1 MKYGKFLPE
10 NGTIGF
16 VAPSFGCNI
25 EPYKSAF
32 VNAQKVWEKAGYSL
46 SLGPNVYE
54 GCGIGI
60 SNTPEK
66 CAQEFN
72 EWYEKEDVDVL
83 ISCGGG
89 ELMCEILPY
98 VDFEKIRQGEPK
110 WFMGYSDNTNL
121 IFLLATLCDTAGI
134 YGPCAAAFG
143 MEPWHES
150 LKNSMEILTGMCK
163 RVHNYDKWEREGLKT
178 EENPLVPY
186 NVTEK
191 FEIRTWTKENGLSLI
206 NAKADTDGIEII
218 KAVAE
223 KNRNIEENRYYTIKD
238 ISVKGRLLGGCLDCL
253 ATLCGT
259 KFDKVEE
266 FNEKYREDGV
276 LWFLE
281 ACDLNVMGIRRA
293 LWQLDAAGWFKNAK
307 GFLIGRPYC
316 HGEECFGLDQY
327 KAVIDILSKY
337 NVPIIM
343 DLDIGHL
350 PPMMPLVCG
359 SVAEAKV
366 KDNSI
371 TIDMEYK

>member
-32 VNAQKVWEKAGYSL
+32 ANAQKVWTDKGYTL

-72 EWYEKEDVDVL
+72 EWYEKDDVDVL

-89 ELMCEILPY
+89 ELMCEILEH
-98 VDFEKIRQGEPK
+98 VDFEKLCQGKPK

-121 IFLLATLCDTAGI
+121 VFLLATLCDTAAI

-150 LKNSMEILTGMCK
+150 LKDAMKLLTGMCK
-163 RVHNYDKWEREGLKT
+163 KVHNYDKWEKEGLKT
-178 EENPLVPY
+178 EENPLEPY
-186 NVTEK
+186 NVTES
-191 FEIRTWTKENGLSLI
+191 FQLRVWTEEDNASVRRKEET
-206 NAKADTDGIEII
+206 ADR
-218 KAVAE
+218 
-223 KNRNIEENRYYTIKD
+223 KNTKKLIEESKKTESNKKSATKP
-238 ISVKGRLLGGCLDCL
+238 ISVKGRLLGGCLDSL

-259 KFDKVEE
+259 RFDKVEE
-266 FNEKYREDGV
+266 FNEKYKEDGV

-293 LWQLDAAGWFKNAK
+293 LWQLDAAGWFKNTK
-307 GFLIGRPYC
+307 GFLIGRPLCY
-316 HGEECFGLDQY
+316 GEEFFGLDQY

-359 SVAEAKV
+359 SVAEATV
-366 KDNSI
+366 KENSI

>member
-1 MKYGKFLPE
+1 MRYGKFLPQ

-32 VNAQKVWEKAGYSL
+32 ANAQKIWTEEGYSL

-66 CAQEFN
+66 CAKEFN
-72 EWYEKEDVDVL
+72 DWYTKEDVDVL

-98 VDFEKIRQGEPK
+98 VNFEKLREGEPK

-121 IFLLATLCDTAGI
+121 AFLLTTLCDTASI

-150 LKNSMEILTGMCK
+150 LKDAMGILKGSLTS
-163 RVHNYDKWEREGLKT
+163 VHNYDKWEKEGLKT
-178 EENPLVPY
+178 EENPLEPY
-186 NVTEK
+186 NVTEN
-191 FEIRTWTKENGLSLI
+191 FELRTWTAENGLS
-206 NAKADTDGIEII
+206 
-218 KAVAE
+218 E
-223 KNRNIEENRYYTIKD
+223 KNIATDTLISQDTSKKTNINDKVTEESSIEME
-238 ISVKGRLLGGCLDCL
+238 GRLLGGCLDCL

-259 KFDKVEE
+259 KFDQVKQ
-266 FNEKYREDGV
+266 FNEKYEEDGV
-276 LWFLE
+276 LWYLE
-281 ACDLNVMGIRRA
+281 ACDLNVMSIRRA

-307 GFLIGRPYC
+307 GFLIGRPYIY
-316 HGEECFGLDQY
+316 GEELFGLDQY
-327 KAVIDILSKY
+327 KAVVDILSKY

-359 SVAEAKV
+359 SKAKATT
-366 KDNSI
+366 KGNSI
-371 TIDMEYK
+371 IIDMKYE

>member
-32 VNAQKVWEKAGYSL
+32 ENAQKVWTKEGYSL

-98 VDFEKIRQGEPK
+98 VDFEKIRQEEPK

-121 IFLLATLCDTAGI
+121 LFLLATLCDTAGI

-143 MEPWHES
+143 MEPW
-150 LKNSMEILTGMCK
+150 
-163 RVHNYDKWEREGLKT
+163 
-178 EENPLVPY
+178 
-186 NVTEK
+186 
-191 FEIRTWTKENGLSLI
+191 
-206 NAKADTDGIEII
+206 
-218 KAVAE
+218 
-223 KNRNIEENRYYTIKD
+223 
-238 ISVKGRLLGGCLDCL
+238 
-253 ATLCGT
+253 
-259 KFDKVEE
+259 
-266 FNEKYREDGV
+266 
-276 LWFLE
+276 
-281 ACDLNVMGIRRA
+281 
-293 LWQLDAAGWFKNAK
+293 Q
-307 GFLIGRPYC
+307 IGRA
-316 HGEECFGLDQY
+316 H
-327 KAVIDILSKY
+327 V
-337 NVPIIM
+337 
-343 DLDIGHL
+343 
-350 PPMMPLVCG
+350 
-359 SVAEAKV
+359 
-366 KDNSI
+366 
-371 TIDMEYK
+371 

>member
-32 VNAQKVWEKAGYSL
+32 ENAQKVWTKAGYSL

-98 VDFEKIRQGEPK
+98 VDFEKIQQGEPK

-163 RVHNYDKWEREGLKT
+163 RVHNYDKWEKEGLKT
-178 EENPLVPY
+178 EENPLMPY

-191 FEIRTWTKENGLSLI
+191 FELRTWTKGDELSL
-206 NAKADTDGIEII
+206 KKEL
-218 KAVAE
+218 K
-223 KNRNIEENRYYTIKD
+223 
-238 ISVKGRLLGGCLDCL
+238 VKGRFLGGCLDCL

-266 FNEKYREDGV
+266 FNERYKEDGV

-293 LWQLDAAGWFKNAK
+293 LWQLDEAGWFKNAK

-316 HGEECFGLDQY
+316 YGEEFFGLDQY

-359 SVAEAKV
+359 SLAEATV

>member
-32 VNAQKVWEKAGYSL
+32 ANAQKVWTDKGYTL

-72 EWYEKEDVDVL
+72 EWYEKDDVDVL

-89 ELMCEILPY
+89 ELMCEILEH
-98 VDFEKIRQGEPK
+98 VDFEKLCQGKPK

-121 IFLLATLCDTAGI
+121 VFLLATLCDTAAI

-150 LKNSMEILTGMCK
+150 LKDAMKLLTGMCK
-163 RVHNYDKWEREGLKT
+163 KVHNYDKWEKEGLKT
-178 EENPLVPY
+178 EENPLEPY
-186 NVTEK
+186 NVTES
-191 FEIRTWTKENGLSLI
+191 FQLRVWTEEDNASVRRKEET
-206 NAKADTDGIEII
+206 ADR
-218 KAVAE
+218 
-223 KNRNIEENRYYTIKD
+223 KNTKKLTEESKKTESNKKSATKP
-238 ISVKGRLLGGCLDCL
+238 ISVKGRLLGGCLDSL

-259 KFDKVEE
+259 RFDKVEE
-266 FNEKYREDGV
+266 FNEKYKEDGV

-293 LWQLDAAGWFKNAK
+293 LWQLDAAGWFKNTK
-307 GFLIGRPYC
+307 GFLIGRPLCY
-316 HGEECFGLDQY
+316 GEEFFGLDQY

-359 SVAEAKV
+359 SVAEATV
-366 KDNSI
+366 KENSI

>member
-32 VNAQKVWEKAGYSL
+32 ENAQKVWTKAGYSL

-72 EWYEKEDVDVL
+72 EWYEKEDVDIL

-98 VDFEKIRQGEPK
+98 VDFEKIRQEEPK

-121 IFLLATLCDTAGI
+121 LFLLATLCDTAGI

-163 RVHNYDKWEREGLKT
+163 KVHNYDKWEREGLKT

-191 FEIRTWTKENGLSLI
+191 FELRTWTAEDGLSTG
-206 NAKADTDGIEII
+206 KEP
-218 KAVAE
+218 
-223 KNRNIEENRYYTIKD
+223 EELA
-238 ISVKGRLLGGCLDCL
+238 VKGRLLGGCLDCL

-266 FNEKYREDGV
+266 FNEKYKEDGV

-293 LWQLDAAGWFKNAK
+293 LWQLDEAGWFKNAK

-316 HGEECFGLDQY
+316 YGEEFFGLDQY

>member
-1 MKYGKFLPE
+1 MRYGKFLPE

-32 VNAQKVWEKAGYSL
+32 ANAQNIWMEEGYSL

-66 CAQEFN
+66 CAREFN
-72 EWYEKEDVDVL
+72 DWYAKEDVDVL

-89 ELMCEILPY
+89 ELMCEILPH
-98 VDFEKIRQGEPK
+98 VDFEKIRKGEPK

-121 IFLLATLCDTAGI
+121 TFLLVTLCDTAAI

-143 MEPWHES
+143 MNPWHES
-150 LKNSMEILTGMCK
+150 LKDAMEILKGSNQS
-163 RVHNYDKWEREGLKT
+163 VHNYEKWEKEGLKT
-178 EENPLVPY
+178 EEKPLEPY
-186 NVTEK
+186 NVTEP
-191 FEIRTWTKENGLSLI
+191 FALCTWTPEAGLSKENKQNI
-206 NAKADTDGIEII
+206 QIE
-218 KAVAE
+218 
-223 KNRNIEENRYYTIKD
+223 
-238 ISVKGRLLGGCLDCL
+238 GRLLGGCLDSL

-259 KFDKVEE
+259 KFDQVKQ
-266 FNEKYREDGV
+266 FNETYKEDGV
-276 LWFLE
+276 VWFLE

-293 LWQLDAAGWFKNAK
+293 LWQLDEAGWFQNTK
-307 GFLIGRPYC
+307 GFLIGRPLCY
-316 HGEECFGLDQY
+316 GEEFFGLDQY

-350 PPMMPLVCG
+350 PPMMSLVCG
-359 SVAEAKV
+359 SKAKAIV
-366 KDNSI
+366 EDNSI
-371 TIDMEYK
+371 KIDMEYE

>member
-1 MKYGKFLPE
+1 MKYGKFLSE

-32 VNAQKVWEKAGYSL
+32 ANAQEIWTKAGYFL

-72 EWYEKEDVDVL
+72 KWYEKDDVDVL

-98 VDFEKIRQGEPK
+98 VDFERIRKAEPK

-121 IFLLATLCDTAGI
+121 TFLLATLCDTAAI

-143 MEPWHES
+143 MNPWHES
-150 LKNSMEILTGMCK
+150 LKDAMGILTGMCK
-163 RVHNYDKWEREGLKT
+163 RVHNYDKWEKEGLKT
-178 EENPLVPY
+178 EELPLEPY
-186 NVTEK
+186 NVTES
-191 FEIRTWTKENGLSLI
+191 FQLCTWTTTEGLIKQRKGQSE
-206 NAKADTDGIEII
+206 DII
-218 KAVAE
+218 LE
-223 KNRNIEENRYYTIKD
+223 
-238 ISVKGRLLGGCLDCL
+238 GRLLGGCLDSL
-253 ATLCGT
+253 VTLCGT
-259 KFDKVEE
+259 KFDQVDT
-266 FNEKYREDGV
+266 FNEKYKKDGV

-293 LWQLDAAGWFKNAK
+293 LWQLSEADWFKYTK
-307 GFLIGRPYC
+307 GFLIGRPLHY
-316 HGEECFGLDQY
+316 GEECFGLDQY

-359 SVAEAKV
+359 SVAKASV
-366 KDNSI
+366 KEN
-371 TIDMEYK
+371 TIIINMKYE